1 MKNIMITLL
10 LLAISNF
17 AFSQVAKEMDRDS
30 VTLANMLMKPSVLK
44 CIEQV
49 QAQSQAQFM
58 ISKIKKS
65 EVPDSTKYE
74 IQGVLLVGGDV
85 ATGYATIDVN
95 GSFEPF
101 FGFVYRCSVRR

>member
-1 MKNIMITLL
+1 MTIMILTISTL
-10 LLAISNF
+10 
-17 AFSQVAKEMDRDS
+17 AFSQEAKQMDRDS
-30 VTLANMLMKPSVLK
+30 VILANMLMKPSVLK

-58 ISKIKKS
+58 IEKIIKS

-74 IQGVLLVGGDV
+74 IQGVLLIGGDV
-85 ATGYATIDVN
+85 ATGYATIDVS

-101 FGFVYRCSVRR
+101 FGFVYRCSVRK

>member
-1 MKNIMITLL
+1 MKKLMSILL
-10 LLAISNF
+10 LTISSLTF
-17 AFSQVAKEMDRDS
+17 AQETKSMDRDS
-30 VTLANMLMKPSVLK
+30 LILANMLLKPSTQK

-49 QAQSQAQFM
+49 QQQNQGQFM
-58 ISKIKKS
+58 IEKIIKS

-85 ATGYATIDVN
+85 ATGYATIDVS

-101 FGFVYRCSVRR
+101 FGFVYRCSVRK